1 MKAGLKTILPYW
13 IGDALEDDLIVSV
26 EKPST
31 LNGEVQAELQSNPS
45 NVSFEKMP
53 YFYEV
58 GVSLKNKTTVNY
70 YEVFKSRLESVIE
83 KSQNWGTEDTNEAI
97 RDMSVSE
104 VKSKLIIIKINI
116 FYL

>member
-13 IGDALEDDLIVSV
+13 IGDALEDDMILTV

-31 LNGEVQAELQSNPS
+31 LVGDIQAELQSNPM

-70 YEVFKSRLESVIE
+70 YEVFKARLESVVE

-97 RDMSVSE
+97 RDMSESE
-104 VKSKLIIIKINI
+104 VKSKYIL
-116 FYL
+116 